1 MSLATE
7 SNKCNLAIFAS
18 GTGSNFI
25 NIYRYILNEEVFG
38 EIKLLISNN
47 PKCKAVEFAEKQ
59 GIKCKIINQTRFN
72 DNVENIM
79 LQTLVNNSIDLIV
92 LAGYMKK
99 IPENIVNAYQNKI
112 LNIHP
117 SLLPKFGG
125 QGFYGLKVHK
135 AVIDSKENHTG
146 ITIHFVDNG
155 YDTGN
160 IIYQEK
166 INVMDNDTPE
176 TLSKRVLRLE
186 HKNYPQII
194 KKICQEYKKELH

>member
-1 MSLATE
+1 
-7 SNKCNLAIFAS
+7 
-18 GTGSNFI
+18 
-25 NIYRYILNEEVFG
+25 
-38 EIKLLISNN
+38 
-47 PKCKAVEFAEKQ
+47 
-59 GIKCKIINQTRFN
+59 
-72 DNVENIM
+72 
-79 LQTLVNNSIDLIV
+79 
-92 LAGYMKK
+92 MKK
-99 IPENIVNAYQNKI
+99 IPENIVDAYKSKI

-135 AVIDSKENHTG
+135 AVIDSKENYTG
-146 ITIHFVDNG
+146 ITIHFVDNE

-194 KKICQEYKKELH
+194 RKLCQEYKKELH